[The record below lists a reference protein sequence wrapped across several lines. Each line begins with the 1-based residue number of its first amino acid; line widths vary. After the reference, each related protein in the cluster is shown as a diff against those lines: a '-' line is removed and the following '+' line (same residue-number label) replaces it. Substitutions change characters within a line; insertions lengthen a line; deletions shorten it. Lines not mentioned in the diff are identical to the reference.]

1 MEDFKMGFTYMA
13 IKLPNKSPE
22 DRFST
27 IIDPENIQS
36 SPEGWTKGYKLA
48 GNNALASIEGG
59 TPFRTTT
66 KGIFGR
72 GFDPTLPPQTSKNLV
87 VSAINAFY
95 EFTFRSSLVTNT
107 FHDVLYKYGFT
118 ESAGNFQ
125 QKNFG
130 RGGKDGGSIS
140 IDIQNS
146 DEEDNASFLSPPDG
160 QYGVLYLH
168 LYTATK
174 PNRDPALDNTI
185 LTHELTH
192 GLSSRLTGGAHDNLC
207 MEDVQSGGLNEG
219 YSDMVSLIFT
229 TKPEDTR
236 NTRRVIG
243 GYVEGNLRGLRKYP
257 YTTNIKVNPL
267 TYKDAVGEKDR
278 YILGAIWAT
287 MLLEVYW
294 NFVDAYEFSTN
305 LHDATQKR
313 GNMFLQILVETLM
326 LQPCNPTFESARAAM
341 LAADYAYYGGIN
353 KHLINKGFAKRS
365 LGSIS

>member
-1 MEDFKMGFTYMA
+1 MYGVPLHEGVPIENLHAAAHIKNDQVFFYSATISIKKQLTKRSPTTSKSRAVKSSKEAVDAAVKCLGVPFYRDIAPLRDNPMTRWLQVKVNANTGSIVSMEDFKMGFTYMA

-48 GNNALASIEGG
+48 GNNAG
-59 TPFRTTT
+59 
-66 KGIFGR
+66 
-72 GFDPTLPPQTSKNLV
+72 
-87 VSAINAFY
+87 Y
-95 EFTFRSSLVTNT
+95 
-107 FHDVLYKYGFT
+107 FT

-305 LHDATQKR
+305 LHDATQK
-313 GNMFLQILVETLM
+313 G
-326 LQPCNPTFESARAAM
+326 
-341 LAADYAYYGGIN
+341 
-353 KHLINKGFAKRS
+353 
-365 LGSIS
+365 